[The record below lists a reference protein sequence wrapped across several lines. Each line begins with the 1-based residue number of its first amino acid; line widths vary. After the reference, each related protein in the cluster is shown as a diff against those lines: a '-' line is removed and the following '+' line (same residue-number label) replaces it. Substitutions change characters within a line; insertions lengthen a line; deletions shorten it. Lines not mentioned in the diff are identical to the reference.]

1 METGEHNYSAPPSA
15 STSTATQ
22 TSTSFNDIS
31 CDVQTVIS
39 ENSFLKQTNNS
50 LARINLK
57 LRKSNERLKNHNY
70 YLKRKCHEL
79 ADKVTYLNQKLQ
91 SLQTKFELSDRVT
104 ASLHEC
110 NLLIISHGSHLT
122 SPSLFVKKIAVTCE
136 KVLSTELE
144 NNWLSKKYY
153 FDFVQILICNS
164 FVSLHSEM
172 FRNLDCHSYELLKK
186 IVACYVSIR
195 FKSFA
200 KKKNEELK
208 KKRLR
213 SKLSRMIIFSHQ

>member
-70 YLKRKCHEL
+70 FLKRKCHEL

-110 NLLIISHGSHLT
+110 ISEVPLHLYEGAAKRVQGKREKEFHPAIKRFALTLHLCSAKAYRLILISDSIISTTDLIPYLINH
-122 SPSLFVKKIAVTCE
+122 IIC
-136 KVLSTELE
+136 LSI
-144 NNWLSKKYY
+144 K
-153 FDFVQILICNS
+153 
-164 FVSLHSEM
+164 H
-172 FRNLDCHSYELLKK
+172 
-186 IVACYVSIR
+186 VACFYRIIT
-195 FKSFA
+195 SF
-200 KKKNEELK
+200 
-208 KKRLR
+208 
-213 SKLSRMIIFSHQ
+213 

>member
-70 YLKRKCHEL
+70 FLKRKCHEL

-110 NLLIISHGSHLT
+110 ISEVPLHLYEGAAKR
-122 SPSLFVKKIAVTCE
+122 VQGKRE
-136 KVLSTELE
+136 KEFRPAI
-144 NNWLSKKYY
+144 K
-153 FDFVQILICNS
+153 
-164 FVSLHSEM
+164 HS
-172 FRNLDCHSYELLKK
+172 
-186 IVACYVSIR
+186 
-195 FKSFA
+195 
-200 KKKNEELK
+200 
-208 KKRLR
+208 
-213 SKLSRMIIFSHQ
+213 